1 MSRRDG
7 DKRSVTGKW
16 AETVARGATNAYRA
30 GLPRELRDY
39 LEQAGATQTRV
50 KPSKDFQ
57 QQLMPYGPDGLSK
70 TELGLK
76 KRNAANSVCAFFM
89 GAMYLLTFLLIV
101 GLRNWGVASQNM
113 LVTYC
118 LTTANFLTANGVDSG
133 GNGTSPIT
141 TASTLTVQLS
151 AYLLSAPFLWC
162 CVWFVVAAVNTFET
176 GGWLA
181 SPFRWIVAG
190 DSHAKFFPCLV
201 EAVALTMVE
210 LALEA
215 GEGNRVFDT
224 AINRGGYNLLLAF
237 IAHKMAWQL
246 ELMFGFEEVSK
257 DDIKGLTAGV
267 YKIFRTKDL
276 NAEEAADQIQQ
287 VHAHVKKMKIFE
299 PLTQADADL
308 ALHTFVASTAVALKM
323 VPITMRYNAMP
334 IKPYWIQVLFGTVW
348 TWNLFFTSIPYAFF
362 MWGALLAYRS
372 GWSDAS
378 GSILVT
384 GRIIAWFTHVFS
396 VYVFIA
402 IAVGASFPQI
412 VPTGGGSYTLSC

>member
-1 MSRRDG
+1 MERL
-7 DKRSVTGKW
+7 
-16 AETVARGATNAYRA
+16 AEKAAKGATRAWEA
-30 GLPRELRDY
+30 GLPEELRKY
-39 LEQAGATQTRV
+39 LREAGTTQTRV

-57 QQLMPYGPDGLSK
+57 QPLMPYGPDGLS
-70 TELGLK
+70 TPELGLK
-76 KRNAANSVCAFFM
+76 KRNAANSVCAFLM
-89 GAMYLLTFLLIV
+89 GAMYLITFLLIV

-118 LTTANFLTANGVDSG
+118 VTTANYLTANGVDSG

-141 TASTLTVQLS
+141 TAYPLTTQLS
-151 AYLLSAPFLWC
+151 AYLLTAPFLWC
-162 CVWFVVAAVNTFET
+162 CVWFAVAIVNTFET
-176 GGWLA
+176 GGWIV

-224 AINRGGYNLLLAF
+224 TINRGGYNLLLAF

-246 ELMFGFEEVSK
+246 ESLFGFEESK
-257 DDIKGLTAGV
+257 ASEIQTLTAGAYRV
-267 YKIFRTKDL
+267 LRSDKIDPQK
-276 NAEEAADQIQQ
+276 NAEDVAKL
-287 VHAHVKKMKIFE
+287 HGLVKKMKMFE
-299 PLTQADADL
+299 HLTQADADL

-323 VPITMRYNAMP
+323 VPTTMRYNAMP

-402 IAVGASFPQI
+402 IAVGVSFPQI